1 MNVQIHK
8 YQTQDHG
15 SGVSVSMVTL
25 SDGVVVTQ
33 RAFAIEGSTYN
44 GAEAVMS
51 LPRAAALKL
60 ADAIYNHF
68 TTKQDPFLPL
78 PPEGVP
84 ATDDEWKA
92 RLVEGGVA

>member
-1 MNVQIHK
+1 VAPL
-8 YQTQDHG
+8 YDPD
-15 SGVSVSMVTL
+15 SGDLFVADLQGQLYRFSLTGERKWV
-25 SDGVVVTQ
+25 
-33 RAFAIEGSTYN
+33 YN

-68 TTKQDPFLPL
+68 TTNQDPFLPL